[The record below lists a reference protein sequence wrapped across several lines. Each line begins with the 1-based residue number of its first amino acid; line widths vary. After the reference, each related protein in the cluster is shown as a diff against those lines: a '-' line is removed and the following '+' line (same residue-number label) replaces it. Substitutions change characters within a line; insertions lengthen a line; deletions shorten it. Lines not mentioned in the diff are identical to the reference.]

1 MRAEPMPRQEE
12 FESPAL
18 PLILAEPDVP
28 FWGFGEVFL
37 AIAIFLVAV
46 WLIAGLVASVIHDS
60 ARLGYWVVGEE
71 FAAYVVLFGI
81 LKILFRMRGH
91 ALFESLGWVRQ
102 PFSPLSLA
110 LTGFALVL
118 ISFAL
123 QILLRTPDVETPFSK
138 MLESGWGSRLAI
150 SLFGVTIA
158 PVVEEL
164 LFRGFLQPVLVSAA
178 GVFPGILATSVLF
191 GAVHLTQ
198 NAGLWQAGLTIT
210 VAGFAFGVVRHIS
223 GSTRASSIVH
233 IAYNLVP
240 FVLTLLFPHSR

>member
-1 MRAEPMPRQEE
+1 
-12 FESPAL
+12 
-18 PLILAEPDVP
+18 V
-28 FWGFGEVFL
+28 
-37 AIAIFLVAV
+37 IFLVVAI
-46 WLIAGLVASVIHDS
+46 WLIPGLVASVVHDS
-60 ARLGYWVVGEE
+60 AKLGYWVVAEE
-71 FAAYVVLFGI
+71 FAAYVVLFGV
-81 LKILFRMRGH
+81 LKGLFQMRGH
-91 ALFESLGWVRQ
+91 PLFQSLGWVRQ
-102 PFSPLSLA
+102 PFSPWYLA

-118 ISFAL
+118 VSLAL
-123 QILLRTPDVETPFSK
+123 HVLLRTPDVETPFSK
-138 MLESGWGSRLAI
+138 MLESGFASRLAI

-158 PVVEEL
+158 PIVEEL

-191 GAVHLTQ
+191 GAVHLMQ

-233 IAYNLVP
+233 VAYNVVP

>member
-1 MRAEPMPRQEE
+1 MRAEPMPRDER
-12 FESPAL
+12 FETVEL
-18 PLILAEPDVP
+18 PLVLAEPDVP

-37 AIAIFLVAV
+37 AIAVFLVAV
-46 WLIAGLVASVIHDS
+46 WLIAGLVAGVIHDS
-60 ARLGYWVVGEE
+60 ARLGYWVVAEE

-81 LKILFRMRGH
+81 LKILFQMRGH

-102 PFSPLSLA
+102 PFSPWYLA
-110 LTGFALVL
+110 WTGLILVFV
-118 ISFAL
+118 SFAL
-123 QILLRTPDVETPFSK
+123 QFLLRTPDVETPFSK
-138 MLESGWGSRLAI
+138 MLDSGFASRLAI

-158 PVVEEL
+158 PIVEEL

-210 VAGFAFGVVRHIS
+210 VAGFVFGVIRHVS
-223 GSTRASSIVH
+223 GSTRASSVVH
-233 IAYNLVP
+233 IAYNTVP
-240 FVLTLLFPHSR
+240 FLITLLSPNSR

>member
-1 MRAEPMPRQEE
+1 MRADPMPREEE
-12 FESPAL
+12 FDASAL
-18 PLILAEPDVP
+18 PLVLAEPETP

-37 AIAIFLVAV
+37 SVAIFLVAV
-46 WLIAGLVASVIHDS
+46 WLIAGIVAGVIHDS
-60 ARLGYWVVGEE
+60 AKLGYWVVAEE
-71 FAAYVVLFGI
+71 FAAYVVLFGV
-81 LKILFRMRGH
+81 LKALFQMRGH
-91 ALFESLGWVRQ
+91 PLFQSLGWVRQ
-102 PFSPLSLA
+102 PFSPWYLA

-118 ISFAL
+118 VSFAL
-123 QILLRTPDVETPFSK
+123 QVLLRTPDVETPFSK
-138 MLESGWGSRLAI
+138 MLDSGFASRLAI
-150 SLFGVTIA
+150 SLFGITIA
-158 PVVEEL
+158 PIVEEL

-233 IAYNLVP
+233 VAYNVVP

>member
-1 MRAEPMPRQEE
+1 MRAEPMPRDEE
-12 FESPAL
+12 FDASSP
-18 PLILAEPDVP
+18 PVVLAEPETP

-37 AIAIFLVAV
+37 SVAIFLVAV

-60 ARLGYWVVGEE
+60 ARLGYWVVAEE

-81 LKILFRMRGH
+81 LKILFQMRGH

-102 PFSPLSLA
+102 PFNPFYLA
-110 LTGFALVL
+110 LTGFLLVL
-118 ISFAL
+118 VSFGL

-138 MLESGWGSRLAI
+138 MLDSGWGSRLAI

-158 PVVEEL
+158 PIVEEL
-164 LFRGFLQPVLVSAA
+164 LFRGFLQPVLVAA
-178 GVFPGILATSVLF
+178 TGVFPGILATSVLF
-191 GAVHLTQ
+191 GTVHLTQ

-210 VAGFAFGVVRHIS
+210 VAGFVFGVIRHIS

-233 IAYNLVP
+233 IAYNVVP
-240 FVLTLLFPHSR
+240 FVLTLLFPNSR